1 MTDAFLVPIRRI
13 QVIVVGIQW
22 AQSQPSVAFEAGL
35 RNKAAENVLVWVIGD
50 HPAPIDNRELG
61 SSPPTGAVA

>member
-50 HPAPIDNRELG
+50 HPAPIDNR
-61 SSPPTGAVA
+61 